1 MSRQQKST
9 QVRTPFC
16 KVCKDAGKP
25 EAVYTSHYVKEKT
38 GKVCC
43 PTLLTQECR
52 YCGQP
57 GHTVK
62 FCEILAHENKQK
74 AANQRREESRI
85 KELRA
90 QQAAKQQSA
99 KPKQPINRFED
110 LSEDS
115 EGEDAVAPK
124 AKATP
129 QPKTSTSSTVEEFPA
144 LTQMQNVTL
153 RPHQMNW
160 ADAVTKSVATPAPA
174 PAPAP
179 APVPVPRSNARQRF
193 IEVALQQKRMS
204 WADIESD
211 SEDEYDDDPYNP
223 EDYRLSFAPK
233 VSCDAADEYDDE
245 VDDEELIDRYMNDDG
260 DCWRNR

>member
-9 QVRTPFC
+9 QARTPFC

-25 EAVYTSHYVKEKT
+25 EAIYTSHYVKEKT

-43 PTLLTQECR
+43 TTLLTQECR
-52 YCGQP
+52 YCGQL

-74 AANQRREESRI
+74 EANRRREENRI

-99 KPKQPINRFED
+99 KPKQPMNRFED

-115 EGEDAVAPK
+115 EGEDAAAPK

-129 QPKTSTSSTVEEFPA
+129 QAKPTHQVKTSTVEEFPA

-160 ADAVTKSVATPAPA
+160 ADAVTKPDATPA

-193 IEVALQQKRMS
+193 IEAALQQKRMS

-211 SEDEYDDDPYNP
+211 SDDEPYNP

-233 VSCDAADEYDDE
+233 DSCDAADEYE
-245 VDDEELIDRYMNDDG
+245 VDDEELIERYMNDDG

>member
-9 QVRTPFC
+9 QARTPFC

-52 YCGQP
+52 YCGKP

-74 AANQRREESRI
+74 AANQHREESRI

-115 EGEDAVAPK
+115 EGEDAAPK
-124 AKATP
+124 VKLTPRAK
-129 QPKTSTSSTVEEFPA
+129 TSSTVEEFPA

-160 ADAVTKSVATPAPA
+160 ANAVINSVATPAPA
-174 PAPAP
+174 PAPAPP

-193 IEVALQQKRMS
+193 IEAALQQKRMS

-211 SEDEYDDDPYNP
+211 SEDEYVDEPYNP

-233 VSCDAADEYDDE
+233 VSCDAADHYEDE
-245 VDDEELIDRYMNDDG
+245 DDEELIERYMNDDG